1 MAPVIRSL
9 TRTAKR
15 FVNAFHTLEQLP
27 DLLAANHS
35 TLLLKMSAL
44 SQIFSAVEFLITENT
59 ALKAALGDA
68 GLSNAQLTAELD
80 AAAQRYADLAADEVA
95 EDELEAS
102 ILDRL
107 AAVMPAPVAPAAE
120 PAAPIEEE
128 PAAPVEEFV
137 APEVEEP
144 TAPEPEA

>member
-1 MAPVIRSL
+1 MIRSL

-15 FVNAFHTLEQLP
+15 FVDAFHTLEQLP

-35 TLLLKMSAL
+35 ALLLKMSAL
-44 SQIFSAVEFLITENT
+44 SQILSGVEFLITENQ

-80 AAAQRYADLAADEVA
+80 AAAKRYADLAADEVA

-107 AAVMPAPVAPAAE
+107 AAVMPAPVAPAEE
-120 PAAPIEEE
+120 PAAPEVEE
-128 PAAPVEEFV
+128 PVAPVEEFV

-144 TAPEPEA
+144 AAPEPEA

>member
-1 MAPVIRSL
+1 MIRSL

-35 TLLLKMSAL
+35 ALLLKMSAL
-44 SQIFSAVEFLITENT
+44 SQIFSGVEFLITENQ

-80 AAAQRYADLAADEVA
+80 AAAKRYADLAADEVA

-107 AAVMPAPVAPAAE
+107 AAVMPAPVAPAEE
-120 PAAPIEEE
+120 PAAPEVEE
-128 PAAPVEEFV
+128 PVAPVEEFV

-144 TAPEPEA
+144 AAPEPEA